1 MGFSV
6 SNTRL
11 ALILALLLACVPP
24 IACQAPYWTQ
34 IGADFDGQ
42 ARPSDQSLGESL
54 GFSVSLSS
62 DGTRAAFASIYGGAS
77 HSTAGLARMYEYD
90 GSDWTPIGTIEGAT
104 HPTHAD
110 PYLVVNQVSLSS
122 DGTRVAVAQRYYPE
136 RGLVRVFEYSGS
148 AWVQVGADLLG
159 DADGG
164 GDQSGVSVSLSSD
177 GSRIAIGAL
186 YSDVPQTNSNH
197 GHVRVFEYDEVS
209 SSWTKVGGECTAEFR
224 CTGDI
229 DGEAAGDQSGS
240 AVSLS
245 ADGSRVAIGAPEND
259 GEGTSAGHVR
269 VYKYVGST
277 WTQIGQDIDGGG
289 PDDRAGRF
297 VSLSSD
303 GSRVAVGAD
312 DHGGTQTFAGHVRV
326 YEYDGSS
333 SSWVLMGS
341 GIDGV
346 KAGDYSCVVSL
357 SSDGSRVAI
366 GALYK
371 VEHPEVPGPV
381 RVFEYDGS
389 DWVQLGFGLY
399 GDSHDIEAYDSLAMS
414 LSGDG
419 SRLAVGASYT
429 TVGALTD
436 AGRVRVFELFR
447 PAEHPGW
454 IFELVPTYSGIGQF
468 SGAATAGD
476 GRVVFAPKDA
486 AGVGV
491 FNPTDNSF
499 SLVPFGV
506 TGLIGMNSKFECAVT
521 AGDGRVVF
529 VPSNADHVGVYDPTD
544 DSFTLVPFGVTGDKK
559 FNGAAVAGDGKV
571 VFAPKNA
578 AGVGVFNPTDNS
590 FSLVS
595 FAPHDNLNAMEW
607 KFAGAATA
615 GDGRVVFAPSKAPG
629 VGIFDSTAAAGSQFT
644 LVPFVAPHDN
654 LNAME
659 WKFDG
664 AATAGDGR
672 VVFAPLNSGGVGVF
686 DPTAPPES
694 SFTFVDISTTTLYPY
709 PSPNDGKFSGAATLD
724 DGRVVFAPYS
734 AIGVG
739 IFDATDNRFKWVDYS
754 ATSLDGINKRFFGAA
769 VAPDGRVVFAP
780 QDANGVGILTLPP
793 CSCCETKMKSFGMH
807 TNECKVVS

>member
-42 ARPSDQSLGESL
+42 ARPLDQSLGESL

-62 DGTRAAFASIYGGAS
+62 DGTRAAFASFNGGAE
-77 HSTAGLARMYEYD
+77 HRTAGLARMYDYD
-90 GSDWTPIGTIEGAT
+90 GSDWTLIGTIEGAT
-104 HPTHAD
+104 HPTHTD
-110 PYLVVNQVSLSS
+110 PTLVVNVVSLSS

-159 DADGG
+159 DADGW

-186 YSDVPQTNSNH
+186 YNDGETSGVQNSNH
-197 GHVRVFEYDEVS
+197 GHVRVFEYDESS
-209 SSWTKVGGECTAEFR
+209 SSWMKVGGTCDQDFI

-229 DGEAAGDQSGS
+229 DGEAGNDQSGT

-245 ADGSRVAIGAPEND
+245 GDGSRVAIGAPEND
-259 GEGTSAGHVR
+259 GAGLSAGHVR
-269 VYKYVGST
+269 VFEYDGST
-277 WTQIGQDIDGGG
+277 HAWTQIGQDIDGGG
-289 PDDRAGRF
+289 PDNRAGRF
-297 VSLSSD
+297 ASLSAD
-303 GSRVAVGAD
+303 GSRVAIGAND
-312 DHGGTQTFAGHVRV
+312 YGGTDMSGHVRV
-326 YEYDGSS
+326 YEYDG

-357 SSDGSRVAI
+357 SSDGLRVAI
-366 GALYK
+366 GALYRDTR
-371 VEHPEVPGPV
+371 PEVPGPV

-389 DWVQLGFGLY
+389 DWVQLAFGLY
-399 GDSHDIEAYDSLAMS
+399 GDANDIEAYDSLAVS

-429 TVGALTD
+429 TIGALTD

-454 IFELVPTYSGIGQF
+454 IFELVPTYSGIEQF

-476 GRVVFAPKDA
+476 GRVVFAPANADH
-486 AGVGV
+486 VGV
-491 FNPTDNSF
+491 YDPTDDSF
-499 SLVPFGV
+499 TMVPFGV
-506 TGLIGMNSKFECAVT
+506 TGLIGMNGKFNGAVT

-529 VPSNADHVGVYDPTD
+529 VPSNANGVGVFDPTD
-544 DSFTLVPFGVTGDKK
+544 DSFYLVDISVTGDKK

-571 VFAPKNA
+571 VLAPENA
-578 AGVGVFNPTDNS
+578 AGVGVFDPTS
-590 FSLVS
+590 
-595 FAPHDNLNAMEW
+595 
-607 KFAGAATA
+607 GT
-615 GDGRVVFAPSKAPG
+615 
-629 VGIFDSTAAAGSQFT
+629 FT
-644 LVPFVAPHDN
+644 LVSFVAPHDN
-654 LNAME
+654 LNAMNG
-659 WKFDG
+659 KFAG
-664 AATAGDGR
+664 AATARDGR
-672 VVFAPLNSGGVGVF
+672 VVFAPLDGALGVGIFNSTAPAVSQFTLVPVAKPQNANFVGAALAGDGRVVFPPIGGGGVGVF
-686 DPTAPPES
+686 DPTDNT
-694 SFTFVDISTTTLYPY
+694 FTFVHISPTTAR
-709 PSPNDGKFSGAATLD
+709 FQFAATLD
-724 DGRVVFAPYS
+724 DGRVVFAPYINPNTEEHG
-734 AIGVG
+734 AG
-739 IFDATDNRFKWVDYS
+739 IFDATDNRFTLVNTGT
-754 ATSLDGINKRFFGAA
+754 TSLDGITKRFSGAA
-769 VAPDGRVVFAP
+769 MAPDGRVVFAP
-780 QDANGVGILTLPP
+780 QDANGVGILKLPP
-793 CSCCETKMKSFGMH
+793 CSCCQTTMKSFGFH